1 MSCATTQLATLKRQ
15 TTIPRPIAQLVYM
28 TPDDSVIESVMLQA
42 SDKQLP
48 LEAEETPDRTSDQ
61 IKAEIEARF
70 GFVPPFFEPATHSL
84 PTSITRCLTYLRKNS
99 LPTFRG
105 SVQCRTA

>member
-1 MSCATTQLATLKRQ
+1 MMQQSRNKALRDLDELGGHNAMSCATTQLATLKRQ

-48 LEAEETPDRTSDQ
+48 LAAD
-61 IKAEIEARF
+61 
-70 GFVPPFFEPATHSL
+70 
-84 PTSITRCLTYLRKNS
+84 
-99 LPTFRG
+99 
-105 SVQCRTA
+105 